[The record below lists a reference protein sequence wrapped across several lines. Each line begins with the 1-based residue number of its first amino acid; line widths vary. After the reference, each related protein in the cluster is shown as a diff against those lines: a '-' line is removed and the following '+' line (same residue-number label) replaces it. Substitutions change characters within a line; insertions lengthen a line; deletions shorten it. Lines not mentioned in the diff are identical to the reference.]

1 MHTLHTL
8 IFRLFV
14 RCKLCTLRCAHCAIQ
29 LAIHFVW
36 LISCHKGQLQCR
48 LFKTCVTLP
57 LGGWVLQ
64 RQCALWI
71 GDLNFCTWW
80 TVAIW
85 AFQTASAKPPKRCH
99 CARCAGFLP
108 SWVLG
113 HQLLINI
120 IWCHASL
127 PPPYKQWKRL
137 WWTTVTILLFKPI
150 AIGKFCLGSILSK
163 LGYRQSDVTIANSL
177 K

>member
-1 MHTLHTL
+1 M
-8 IFRLFV
+8 
-14 RCKLCTLRCAHCAIQ
+14 CTLCYSAGHPLRVADLLPQGPTAMSVIQ
-29 LAIHFVW
+29 NLCYSTTWRMGASKAVC
-36 LISCHKGQLQCR
+36 LIN
-48 LFKTCVTLP
+48 
-57 LGGWVLQ
+57 LGAKLLV
-64 RQCALWI
+64 I
-71 GDLNFCTWW
+71 ITNFCTWW
-80 TVAIW
+80 AVVLW
-85 AFQTASAKPPKRCH
+85 AFQAASAKPPKRCH

-113 HQLLINI
+113 HQLLINF

-163 LGYRQSDVTIANSL
+163 LGYRQPDVTIANSL